1 MNRFFLL
8 VLLCVSLIACGSSG
22 GGDGDPGTSA
32 DIDNTGDQTG
42 TDGVSAD
49 ASDCP
54 FEAFSPPGDPCMV
67 CTCGED
73 PAGPPACNPV
83 DVGTPCTSEDC
94 CVAGGHCIQCEED
107 DLSCPASEMQ
117 CSGQLS
123 VNCEDSD
130 PCTLDLAVCDGDS
143 CTCTNEP
150 AADGAP
156 CIADE
161 NACTVGDTCQ
171 AGTCVQGDPLS
182 LESENIC
189 VELVCVKGEITE
201 KILTGDCSD
210 GDPCTLGDT
219 CKISGDSAACLP
231 DSLVECPDVAC
242 ATSSQCDSELGECV
256 VEWGPTGNACET
268 NDPCSIGE
276 CEPDPE
282 DEMAQVCVANPI
294 CPTPSE
300 PCLVAICDAEASTP
314 ETMCSTQMVENGTM
328 CVGGG
333 VCNDGDCSVNAPPSA
348 PTVDITPT
356 EPGPGDALTCNVTAD
371 GVDPEGETV
380 TYEYRW
386 LRDGQPTVHTTA
398 IISGGVTN
406 ACETWTCEV
415 TPWADA
421 LPGVIGSDFVT
432 VGSGSGGG
440 DGPTYKVHS
449 WEPGQFAASWGQ
461 CSGFFCTEGFGN
473 GEAVAVRITFDAA
486 DLPYT
491 IGVVRG
497 LVAPGQQWRGAVWQ
511 DSCGANPCQNEL
523 GSGAPALGLGP
534 SQMVESALNSTVTV
548 TADQP
553 SVVVGFVSL
562 SGDFISPAGPMY
574 YDGDGTQGTNWIM
587 GSAGGAG
594 VSWAPAT
601 AFGASITDWVVEV
614 GPGTI
619 TCD

>member
-1 MNRFFLL
+1 MRRISLLL
-8 VLLCVSLIACGSSG
+8 VLGLWLISCGTSG
-22 GGDGDPGTSA
+22 GEGSDPGLTS
-32 DIDNTGDQTG
+32 DLDPVGDQTA
-42 TDGVSAD
+42 TDSVFED
-49 ASDCP
+49 TSDCA
-54 FEAFSPPGDPCMV
+54 FAAFSPPGDPCMV

-73 PAGPPACNPV
+73 PTGPPACSPV
-83 DVGTPCTSEDC
+83 DVGTPCTSENC
-94 CVAGGHCIQCEED
+94 CVTGGHCVQCDEG
-107 DLSCPASEMQ
+107 DLSCPASGMQ
-117 CSGQLS
+117 CSGQPS

-130 PCTLDLAVCDGDS
+130 PCTLDLAICDGDDN
-143 CTCTNEP
+143 CTCSNSP
-150 AADGAP
+150 AIDGAP
-156 CIADE
+156 CLADE

-171 AGTCVQGDPLS
+171 SGTCVQGEPVS

-189 VELVCVKGEITE
+189 VELVCVKGEVTE

-210 GDPCTLGDT
+210 GDPCTLGDS
-219 CKISGDSAACLP
+219 CKISGDSAACIP
-231 DSLVECPDVAC
+231 DALVECPDVAC

-268 NDPCSIGE
+268 NDPCSIGA
-276 CEPDPE
+276 CEADPE
-282 DEMAQVCVANPI
+282 DEMAQICVANPI

-300 PCLVAICDAEASTP
+300 PCLVAICDAEAATP

-333 VCNDGDCSVNAPPSA
+333 VCNDGDCSVNVPPSA
-348 PTVDITPT
+348 PTVAVTPT

-398 IISGGVTN
+398 VISGGVTN

-415 TPWADA
+415 TPWAA
-421 LPGVIGSDFVT
+421 GLPGVIGSDFVT

-449 WEPGQFAASWGQ
+449 WEPGQTPGAGLTPIPWIT
-461 CSGFFCTEGFGN
+461 GFFN
-473 GEAVAVRITFDAA
+473 GEGVGTRITFDPA

-497 LVAPGQQWRGAVWQ
+497 LLPAGQQWRGAVWQ
-511 DSCGANPCQNEL
+511 DNCGATPCTNEV
-523 GSGAPALGLGP
+523 GSGAPVSGQGP
-534 SQMVESALNSTVTV
+534 AQMVESALGVPVTV

-553 SVVVGFVSL
+553 SVVVGFMTL
-562 SGDFISPAGPMY
+562 SGNLLEPAGPMY
-574 YDGDGTQGTNWIM
+574 YDGDGTQGTNWVL
-587 GSAGGAG
+587 GSLLGGG
-594 VSWAPAT
+594 VAWSSTSSFDPT
-601 AFGASITDWVVEV
+601 ITDWVVEV